1 MGEIEKRE
9 MIVRRGKIERERE
22 GGERVRRR
30 MIDGEDVIKPWIDGE
45 GGEREPRHQTR
56 TGLVGEVSYVNKPA
70 PIREIEKI
78 EKKKKKI
85 K

>member
-1 MGEIEKRE
+1 
-9 MIVRRGKIERERE
+9 
-22 GGERVRRR
+22 

-78 EKKKKKI
+78 EKKKN
-85 K
+85 